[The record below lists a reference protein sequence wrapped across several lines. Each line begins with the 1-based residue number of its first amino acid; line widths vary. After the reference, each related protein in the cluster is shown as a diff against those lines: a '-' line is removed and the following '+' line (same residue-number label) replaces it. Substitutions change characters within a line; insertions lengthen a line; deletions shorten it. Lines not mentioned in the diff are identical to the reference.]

1 MPLRIAARKV
11 PDAIILPVDQEAYL
25 AASDVVMTT
34 LRAQPGATVQVLG
47 WDEAFVGVETEDP
60 EAYAKQ
66 IKPPSWSNPGCTAAW
81 ASATLWSV
89 QRMRRI
95 LANLPASTG

>member
-25 AASDVVMTT
+25 AASETVMAT
-34 LRAQPGATVQVLG
+34 LREQPGATVQVLG

-60 EAYAKQ
+60 VAYAQQ
-66 IKPPSWSNPGCTAAW
+66 IQEAV
-81 ASATLWSV
+81 LE
-89 QRMRRI
+89 
-95 LANLPASTG
+95 